1 MPDPARP
8 AADNVSTLAL
18 DARVALAYSRVMKNA
33 YFYRREAE
41 HLAFSC
47 GYHMHPAASVP
58 HLISDD
64 SILFMS
70 WIEGWNW
77 RQGESNPRTNAEL
90 LADLTA
96 MNEKTLQSCAQHY
109 ELFAQRFTHNVDE
122 WLASLNPEEQ
132 ERALMLLTKFPYE
145 PCSASIGFDDLP
157 EHVGALTELCKQD

>member
-1 MPDPARP
+1 MPELARP

-47 GYHMHPAASVP
+47 GYHMHPAGHVP
-58 HLISDD
+58 HLIADD

-96 MNEKTLQSCAQHY
+96 MNETTLQRCGQHY
-109 ELFAQRFTHNVDE
+109 GLFSQRFTATVDE

-145 PCSASIGFDDLP
+145 PSDDNTWLDEVP
-157 EHVGALTELCKQD
+157 HHEDVLAELCRQT